1 MVLLLPTP
9 SISGWLRHAQHP
21 RPPAGTRQGS
31 APLGGR
37 QAGCRRPCAV
47 GPKFSACFALG
58 RARTE
63 QTTAAQRRDAG
74 GGGGFPGTPSRDA
87 LGRLQPGGPQVTK
100 RSGGAKRLK
109 RYSAEPRSRAAARAS
124 PAPAHASFFFIY
136 LFWLPQIRAH
146 RADISHLPARRRPWV
161 FAAGSFRQAADR
173 RAGTA
178 LLTHHSG
185 CRKKPPSRGAVCES
199 HHTGQPAALRGPLLH
214 SSPAARG
221 LFSVW
226 FFFRFP
232 IVSIRY

>member
-1 MVLLLPTP
+1 MRSGAKIQRLL
-9 SISGWLRHAQHP
+9 RV
-21 RPPAGTRQGS
+21 GS
-31 APLGGR
+31 CTHGANHCRAEEGCGR
-37 QAGCRRPCAV
+37 RR
-47 GPKFSACFALG
+47 
-58 RARTE
+58 
-63 QTTAAQRRDAG
+63 
-74 GGGGFPGTPSRDA
+74 GFPGTPSRDA
-87 LGRLQPGGPQVTK
+87 LGRLQAGGPQVTK

-161 FAAGSFRQAADR
+161 FAAGSFRQAAVR

-185 CRKKPPSRGAVCES
+185 CRKKPPSRGTVCES
-199 HHTGQPAALRGPLLH
+199 HHTRQPAALRGPLLH

-232 IVSIRY
+232 SVSIRY